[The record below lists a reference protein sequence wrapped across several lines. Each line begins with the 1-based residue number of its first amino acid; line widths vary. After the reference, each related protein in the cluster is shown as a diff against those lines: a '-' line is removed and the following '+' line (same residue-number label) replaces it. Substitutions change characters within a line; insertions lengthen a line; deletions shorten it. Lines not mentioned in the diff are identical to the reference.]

1 MQSVLFLDFQ
11 NRMLEQRA
19 EQERVN
25 KLYERLP
32 EKSKLDLN
40 RIIKSNDT
48 ERIRWAR
55 RRLMSGCKDFSVA
68 TEAKEQETLKMI
80 RNLGQETNPYKCPK
94 WVKGTVNFFTKHHV
108 K

>member
-1 MQSVLFLDFQ
+1 MQSVLVLDFQ

-68 TEAKEQETLKMI
+68 TEAK
-80 RNLGQETNPYKCPK
+80 GQETNPYKCPK
-94 WVKGTVNFFTKHHV
+94 WVKGIVNFFTKHHV